1 MGETASELSPTLC
14 QRLLEVIHDGLE
26 CRGGSELKDLALFLL
41 LHSGR
46 FVYTIFAVDMTLE
59 SAEGGRPGYSVA
71 LPPSRD
77 VVEHARLAA
86 RLGYERVWLF
96 DSPSMYGD
104 IWVAVARVAEAV
116 PDIGVATGVAV
127 TSLRHP
133 MVTASAIATIEELA
147 PGRLWAYFGTGF
159 TARFAMGKRGVRW
172 TELATYVGQVRGL
185 LRGEVVEIDKEACQM
200 LHVPG
205 FGPARPIAVPLGAA
219 PIGPKGFAVARELAD
234 GVILTSP
241 AGNEDGRLLNAAGPA
256 YVTGFHALASWSPD
270 LVQGAS
276 GGAEWLRRIEAE
288 RPERERHLAVHEG
301 HLVTVTER
309 DRPLLAAAGE
319 QILETGWTGDA
330 ASIAARMAAVGA
342 VGITEVVYGP
352 AGPDIERELE
362 AFAVAARSPTGA
374 GDDI

>member
-1 MGETASELSPTLC
+1 
-14 QRLLEVIHDGLE
+14 
-26 CRGGSELKDLALFLL
+26 
-41 LHSGR
+41 
-46 FVYTIFAVDMTLE
+46 MTLE
-59 SAEGGRPGYSVA
+59 NAEGARPGYSVA

-133 MVTASAIATIEELA
+133 MVTASAIATIEELT

-185 LRGEVVEIDKEACQM
+185 LRGEVVEIDKDACQM

-205 FGPARPIAVPLGAA
+205 FGPARPIAVPLGVA

-241 AGNEDGRLLNAAGPA
+241 AGNEDRHWQHAALLTNGSVLDPGEDYRSPRLLNAAGPA

-270 LVQGAS
+270 LVQGAP
-276 GGAEWLRRIEAE
+276 GGAEWLRRIKAE

-309 DRPLLAAAGE
+309 DQPLLAAAGE

-362 AFAVAARSPTGA
+362 AFAIAARSSPPTSG
-374 GDDI
+374 GDAI